1 MNDINQTK
9 RISLVGMQTNENVII
24 IFYIFDVIIY
34 HDNSKVIA
42 TMFCLENNYI
52 QI

>member
-24 IFYIFDVIIY
+24 TFNIFYVIIN

-42 TMFCLENNYI
+42 IMFCLENNYTHI
-52 QI
+52 

>member
-24 IFYIFDVIIY
+24 TFNIFDVIIY
-34 HDNSKVIA
+34 RDNSKVIA

-52 QI
+52 HI